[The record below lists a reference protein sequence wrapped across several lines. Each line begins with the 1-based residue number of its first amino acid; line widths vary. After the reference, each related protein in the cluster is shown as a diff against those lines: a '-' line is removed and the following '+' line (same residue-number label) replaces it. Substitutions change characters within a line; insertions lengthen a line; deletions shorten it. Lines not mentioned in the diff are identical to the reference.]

1 MENENHASTDRPV
14 PTAGRARWGRRSAV
28 AALAAT
34 AVMAGAAG
42 AAGARYGFEVRGSSS
57 GGGGGAVLRCDGGM
71 TRLSHVLFE
80 GASVFGD
87 DPIPTVENLA
97 EIAEDGFK
105 LELVATGTHTGTHL
119 DAPGHFRIGG
129 RTVDQLE
136 AEELV
141 WPAYVIDVRAR
152 MAATEADAF
161 QLTVDDIR
169 QVERRQGRI
178 PNGALVIIQTG
189 FDDLFGSTAYDAPAP
204 GFAGDTVQ
212 WLFDQRHIGGVGS
225 DTYGPDA
232 TSDET
237 FSATDTALA
246 NDGIAMPGIN
256 HLDSLNRTGDI
267 VIAGVVPLKDGSGYQ
282 IDPLACH
289 GRKR

>member
-1 MENENHASTDRPV
+1 MQNQTSFPDRPV
-14 PTAGRARWGRRSAV
+14 AAARPARWGRRGVV

-34 AVMAGAAG
+34 AVVAGAAG
-42 AAGARYGFEVRGSSS
+42 AAGARFGVEVRGS
-57 GGGGGAVLRCDGGM
+57 GGGGAGALLRCDGGM

-80 GASVFGD
+80 GASVFPGD
-87 DPIPTVENLA
+87 PLPSVDVLST
-97 EIAEDGFK
+97 AEDDGFR
-105 LELVATGTHTGTHL
+105 LELVSTGTHTGTHL
-119 DAPGHFRIGG
+119 DAPGHFRPGG
-129 RTVDQLE
+129 RTVDELE

-152 MAATEADAF
+152 MAAPGDDDF

-189 FDDLFGSTAYDAPAP
+189 FDAKFGTPDYDGPAP
-204 GFAGDTVQ
+204 GFGGDTVQ
-212 WLFDQRHIGGVGS
+212 WLFDERHIGGVGS

-232 TSDET
+232 TSDGG
-237 FSATDTALA
+237 FSATDTALG
-246 NDGIAMPGIN
+246 NDGIAMPGLN
-256 HLDSLNRTGDI
+256 NLDSLNRTGDI
-267 VIAGVVPLKDGSGYQ
+267 VIAGVIPLEEGSGYQ

-289 GRKR
+289 GRRR

>member
-1 MENENHASTDRPV
+1 
-14 PTAGRARWGRRSAV
+14 V

-34 AVMAGAAG
+34 AVVAGAAG
-42 AAGARYGFEVRGSSS
+42 AAGARFGFEVRGS
-57 GGGGGAVLRCDGGM
+57 GGGGAGASLRCDGGM

-80 GASVFGD
+80 GASVFDG
-87 DPIPTVENLA
+87 DPIPTVEVVA
-97 EIAEDGFK
+97 DIEPDGFRV
-105 LELVATGTHTGTHL
+105 ELVSTGTHTGTHI
-119 DAPGHFRIGG
+119 DAPGHFRAGG
-129 RTVDQLE
+129 RTVDELE

-141 WPAYVIDVRAR
+141 WPAYVIDVRNR
-152 MAATEADAF
+152 MAGPGPDDF

-178 PNGALVIIQTG
+178 PTGALVIIQTG
-189 FDDLFGSTAYDAPAP
+189 FDARFGTPAYDEPVP

-212 WLFDQRHIGGVGS
+212 WLFDERHIGGIGS

-232 TSDET
+232 TSDEL

-256 HLDSLNRTGDI
+256 NLDSLNRTGDI